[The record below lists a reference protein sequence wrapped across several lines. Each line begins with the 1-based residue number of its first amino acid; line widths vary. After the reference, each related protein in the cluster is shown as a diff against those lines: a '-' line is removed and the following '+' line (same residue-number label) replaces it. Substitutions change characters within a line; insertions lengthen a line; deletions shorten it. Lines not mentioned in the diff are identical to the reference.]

1 MDSLMPLAITDL
13 QLAPLPR
20 EKPRLRRRRRQRL
33 RAPLIST
40 IIVNFRQWENTVALT
55 HQLDS
60 SDCMRSG
67 QAEVVLIDNDSESQP
82 LRRCVRYWPGV
93 SLRCFGRNRGFAR
106 AVNEG
111 CRQARGR
118 WLLMMNPDVRVP
130 EEFLDAVLSAAEKT
144 VAADP
149 KAGIVGFQLRHD
161 DETRQGSSGPAP
173 TLGNVL
179 AGLLRPRSRRRCQPI
194 SGRERKPVEWVTG
207 CCLLVRRECWEQLGG
222 FDEDYFLYYE
232 DVDLCRRARDAG
244 WSVWYDPAVR
254 VTHFRPLHTRRVSAA
269 LRLMTRHALLTYAA
283 KHWPRWQLRLLG
295 GLVWAEALAR
305 QALAKTRGQH
315 DAAGHFS
322 RLRSLVGDLIRGRG
336 LRARHQLLCSART
349 LER

>member
-1 MDSLMPLAITDL
+1 MPLAAPL
-13 QLAPLPR
+13 SPLAPTLRAEPR
-20 EKPRLRRRRRQRL
+20 FRPRRRRL
-33 RAPLIST
+33 RHRSPIIST
-40 IIVNFRQWENTVALT
+40 VIVNFRQWENTVALT

-67 QAEVVLIDNDSESQP
+67 QAEVVLIDNDREAQP
-82 LRRCVRYWPGV
+82 LRRCVRHWAGV
-93 SLRCFGRNRGFAR
+93 TPRCFGRNRGFAR

-111 CRQARGR
+111 CRRASGQ
-118 WLLMMNPDVRVP
+118 WLLLLNPDVRVP
-130 EEFLDAVLSAAEKT
+130 EEFLDAVLNAAEQI

-149 KAGIVGFQLRHD
+149 KAGIIGFQLRHD
-161 DETRQGSSGPAP
+161 DETRQGSSGPLP

-194 SGRERKPVEWVTG
+194 AGRRRRAVEWVTG

-232 DVDLCRRARDAG
+232 DVDLCQRARSAG
-244 WSVWYDPAVR
+244 WSVWYDPTVR

-269 LRLMTRHALLTYAA
+269 LRLMTRHAPLTYAA
-283 KHWPRWQLRLLG
+283 KHWPHWQFRALG
-295 GLVWAEALAR
+295 GLVWTEAIMRQVLASV
-305 QALAKTRGQH
+305 RGQH
-315 DAAGHFS
+315 DAAGQFA
-322 RLRSLVGDLIRGRG
+322 RLRALARDLVRGRG
-336 LRARHQLLCSART
+336 LRARHQVLRSART